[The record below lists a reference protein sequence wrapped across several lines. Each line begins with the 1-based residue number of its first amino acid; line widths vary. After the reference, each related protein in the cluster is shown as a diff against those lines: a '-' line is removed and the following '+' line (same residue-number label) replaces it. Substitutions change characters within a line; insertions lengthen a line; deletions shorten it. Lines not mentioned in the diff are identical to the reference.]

1 MAAFQTLQ
9 GLYLL
14 GFLVPLALLY
24 FIRAKPKDLTIP
36 SVMFFADIKRQKKFN
51 ALFQKLLVRS
61 LFFLQ
66 LLFIAAMAL
75 SAAGFTLTVPLDAH
89 A

>member
-61 LFFLQ
+61 VSYWILHLDNRTAFYFLM
-66 LLFIAAMAL
+66 L
-75 SAAGFTLTVPLDAH
+75 
-89 A
+89 